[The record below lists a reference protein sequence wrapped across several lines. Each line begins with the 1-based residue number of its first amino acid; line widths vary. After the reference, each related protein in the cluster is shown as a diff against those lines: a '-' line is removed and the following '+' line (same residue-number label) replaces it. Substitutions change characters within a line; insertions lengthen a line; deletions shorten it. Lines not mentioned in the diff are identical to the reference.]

1 MKIPGPDHPITITA
15 NPKRVRALFEGHEI
29 ADSGAAL
36 TLQEAN
42 YPPVQYFPRA
52 DVAMDF
58 LGRTPR
64 STHCPYKGDA
74 AYFTIARDGVV
85 AENKV
90 WTYEEPYEAVA
101 AIRGCGQVGQFLQ
114 SSGRRGLRQEHYVE
128 PLGIDAGLVH
138 EGVAPNR
145 LLQFVAA
152 SGDNRDG
159 KAELLR
165 DLFFDLF

>member
-101 AIRGCGQVGQFLQ
+101 AIRGYLAFYADAVEIVESDDGETADTIRDIIEHTDSGSGQSQLDRWPATATVPPARAGVG
-114 SSGRRGLRQEHYVE
+114 VK
-128 PLGIDAGLVH
+128 
-138 EGVAPNR
+138 
-145 LLQFVAA
+145 
-152 SGDNRDG
+152 G
-159 KAELLR
+159 K
-165 DLFFDLF
+165 D